1 MPDLEPLRV
10 RDLIRVDGCGVDEMC
25 SFVAGVADATGASV
39 SGIVI
44 NTFEAIEA
52 SELAKIRRELPLPA
66 FAIGPL
72 HLLSSSQDSAEQSLY
87 TPDLSCLAWLDAQ
100 PAARSVLYVSLGS
113 LACVD
118 RGVFE
123 EMAWGLAGSGVPFL
137 WVVRPGSVTGTG
149 AGGGEE
155 VPPLPDGF
163 NEEVRNRGKI
173 VTWAPQREVL
183 AHAAIGA
190 FWTHCGWNSILESVC
205 GGVPMLVQPCFADQM
220 VNARYVTREWGVGME
235 VGEEIERE
243 TVAKVV
249 TKVMVGE
256 DGPLMREKARRLQM
270 QASAATSSAMDG
282 LVQYV
287 LSL

>member
-1 MPDLEPLRV
+1 VPDLEPLRV
-10 RDLIRVDGCGVDEMC
+10 RDLIRVDGCDTDEMC
-25 SFVAGVADATGASV
+25 SFVARVADAVGASV

-44 NTFEAIEA
+44 NTLEAMEA
-52 SELAKIRRELPLPA
+52 SELAKIRRELSLPA

-72 HLLSSSQDSAEQSLY
+72 HLLSSQDSAEQSLY
-87 TPDLSCLAWLDAQ
+87 TPDVSCRAWLDAH
-100 PAARSVLYVSLGS
+100 PARSVLYVSLGS

-137 WVVRPGSVTGTG
+137 WVVRPGLVSGSGGG
-149 AGGGEE
+149 AGGEE

-163 NEEVRNRGKI
+163 SEEIRNRGKI
-173 VTWAPQREVL
+173 VSWAPQREVL
-183 AHAAIGA
+183 AHAAIAA

-205 GGVPMLVQPCFADQM
+205 EGVPMLVQPCFADQI
-220 VNARYVTREWGVGME
+220 VNARYVTHEWGVGLE
-235 VGEEIERE
+235 VGEVLERE
-243 TVAKVV
+243 SVAKVV

-256 DGPLMREKARRLQM
+256 DGPLMRERAHRLQM